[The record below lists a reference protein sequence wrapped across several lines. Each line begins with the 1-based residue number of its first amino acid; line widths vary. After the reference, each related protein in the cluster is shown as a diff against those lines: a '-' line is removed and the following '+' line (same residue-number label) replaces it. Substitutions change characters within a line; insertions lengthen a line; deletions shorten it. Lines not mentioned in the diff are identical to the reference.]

1 MVAADWSSSFFGL
14 NLRRWL
20 SDKVEEILSA
30 PAKIKSSTAHV
41 GDYGPV
47 VAAPQASAWKVIEID
62 MVVSNSLSVPVTI
75 FRGQESQ
82 GELPPGQ
89 AAPKI
94 VTYDTEGW
102 SASYQVRTSI
112 QRRRPLFWRPLQREV
127 PGGFVAALKLRLRC
141 KGPEDR
147 QAFARGLDDVAGGG
161 CVSGG
166 GDRPAGC
173 EQRAAAT

>member
-102 SASYQVRTSI
+102 SASYKDPKTGKPSREAWTMSLEEGVFQEVEIGPLGASNG
-112 QRRRPLFWRPLQREV
+112 RRPLE
-127 PGGFVAALKLRLRC
+127 AA
-141 KGPEDR
+141 
-147 QAFARGLDDVAGGG
+147 AGLTFAGGG
-161 CVSGG
+161 CDAGAGSCDAGG
-166 GDRPAGC
+166 S
-173 EQRAAAT
+173 AA